1 MKTLRINEVREAT
14 GLSRTTIWRLER
26 QSDFPKRLRLGP
38 NSVGWIA
45 DEIKEW
51 IESRPRGL
59 AA

>member
-14 GLSRTTIWRLER
+14 GLSRTTIWRLET
-26 QSDFPKRLRLGP
+26 QSDFPKRIKLGP

-45 DEIKEW
+45 DEIQNW
-51 IESRPRGL
+51 LDTRPRGL